1 MNNKAEVD
9 GWVDGNS
16 VPGDIY
22 AVGEHIGDV
31 AQALRGFQ
39 SVELW
44 WMYLDCA
51 EARVAV
57 GEDNDALQ
65 TNDQDSVADG
75 FQTEASSVCDVTLNT
90 AGNAVE
96 TVSVKAY
103 SDVKATADGV
113 GQAILGL
120 DSPGSPN
127 AGDIARAEAWWDM
140 LDATEWVDA
149 LYGDGAQDGDP
160 TRDETATNPLTRPE
174 KAQAMY
180 DGLDTVTK
188 TLVNDRWLWIYN
200 DGGDEVDE
208 WWDTIDC
215 AAMRVVV
222 GEDNEPIANAPTGFC
237 QMWDAAA
244 TPGSGGLNAAQE
256 ETVFPLG
263 RAILG
268 LPAQPSAQRWWDAL
282 TDAQRVN
289 VVYGN
294 PLGMVLS
301 DHDDDP
307 DTNDIMVPVAS
318 DDDRMAVQNDYGDW
332 EGFLSTQLGFRPGRP
347 IC

>member
-1 MNNKAEVD
+1 
-9 GWVDGNS
+9 
-16 VPGDIY
+16 
-22 AVGEHIGDV
+22 
-31 AQALRGFQ
+31 
-39 SVELW
+39 
-44 WMYLDCA
+44 
-51 EARVAV
+51 
-57 GEDNDALQ
+57 
-65 TNDQDSVADG
+65 
-75 FQTEASSVCDVTLNT
+75 
-90 AGNAVE
+90 
-96 TVSVKAY
+96 
-103 SDVKATADGV
+103 
-113 GQAILGL
+113 
-120 DSPGSPN
+120 
-127 AGDIARAEAWWDM
+127 M

-222 GEDNEPIANAPTGFC
+222 GEDNEPIAGAPTGFC
-237 QMWDAAA
+237 NMWD
-244 TPGSGGLNAAQE
+244 GLSADNQ

-282 TDAQRVN
+282 TDASTLVN

-294 PLGMVLS
+294 PLATISS
-301 DHDDDP
+301 DHDRDVDP
-307 DTNDIMVPVAS
+307 DPTLWSRCV
-318 DDDRMAVQNDYGDW
+318 G
-332 EGFLSTQLGFRPGRP
+332 
-347 IC
+347 

>member
-1 MNNKAEVD
+1 MGGATD
-9 GWVDGNS
+9 TAS
-16 VPGDIY
+16 LIAYGDLS
-22 AVGEHIGDV
+22 ADAK
-31 AQALRGFQ
+31 AQAD
-39 SVELW
+39 E
-44 WMYLDCA
+44 
-51 EARVAV
+51 
-57 GEDNDALQ
+57 
-65 TNDQDSVADG
+65 
-75 FQTEASSVCDVTLNT
+75 
-90 AGNAVE
+90 
-96 TVSVKAY
+96 
-103 SDVKATADGV
+103 V

-120 DSPGSPN
+120 DAPGSPN

-160 TRDETATNPLTRPE
+160 TRDDTATNPLTRPE

-180 DGLDTVTK
+180 DGLDTATK

-222 GEDNEPIANAPTGFC
+222 GEDNEPIAGAPTGFC

-301 DHDDDP
+301 DHDDDSTP
-307 DTNDIMVPVAS
+307 LTTLWFPLR
-318 DDDRMAVQNDYGDW
+318 RMTIEWLSRTITANW

-347 IC
+347 ICSDRNVKTSNPKTMTTTTTTLLKSFGGTAF